1 MKMLI
6 SLNII
11 VVRSEMGD
19 TSYR

>member
-1 MKMLI
+1 MEMLI

-11 VVRSEMGD
+11 VVRSEMSD